1 MSRRLLA
8 LLAILS
14 GLAALH
20 APAHASSRLDNL
32 SYDIETLAEMATAQ
46 GGTACRCVRPP
57 QKRKLKCE
65 DRARKVTRPP
75 LVGVLA
81 PAVVVGADMSLE

>member
-20 APAHASSRLDNL
+20 APAHASSRLDSL
-32 SYDIETLAEMATAQ
+32 SYDIETLAEMANAQ
-46 GGTACRCVRPP
+46 GGAACQCERPP
-57 QKRKLKCE
+57 QKRKRKCD
-65 DRARKVTRPP
+65 DRARKATRPP
-75 LVGVLA
+75 LIGVL
-81 PAVVVGADMSLE
+81 PPPVVVGADMSLE